1 MKDCLYSKLA
11 GDSNNNNLDYLNGI
25 NVFVEG
31 NTSIF
36 CTNKQK
42 AIIVG
47 DGHFCSD
54 DTYSDDQGKETT
66 KTGSVYVATSSSCRV
81 VIFNKYTI
89 LALKAESNNKAY
101 INIDELKESVDVTE
115 LSTISSKTKGDIAS
129 LANLT
134 LLTRIRF
141 NNSQVSGDV
150 DMLPAL
156 PSITYFHLNL
166 CAGIYGS
173 LSSFS
178 SRTALTTLN
187 IYGAQI
193 TGDISTL
200 GALVSLTTLS
210 IPVTVSGTLES
221 LIEAM
226 WTNGRRSGTMD
237 TFFMNSN
244 VTIHGVKSKANE
256 HWNCTFANGGVTIVN
271 SVSPSKTASYD
282 GTSWTYQNI

>member
-1 MKDCLYSKLA
+1 MKNCLYSKLV

-31 NTSIF
+31 NTSIY

-54 DTYSDDQGKETT
+54 GTYSDDQGKETT

-89 LALKAESNNKAY
+89 TALTSEDNNKAY
-101 INIDELKESVDVTE
+101 IDIDELKYSVDVTA
-115 LSTISSKTKGDIAS
+115 SATSSAKTKGDIAS

-134 LLTRIRF
+134 LLTRIKF
-141 NNSQVSGDV
+141 SNSQVSGDV

-156 PSITYFHLNL
+156 PSITYFNL
-166 CAGIYGS
+166 DSCAGIYGS

-187 IYGAQI
+187 IYGTQI

-200 GALVSLTTLS
+200 GALVSLGTLK
-210 IPVTVSGTLES
+210 IPNAVNGTLES

-226 WTNGRRSGTMD
+226 WTNGRRSGTMN
-237 TFFMNSN
+237 TFFKNGN

-256 HWNCTFANGGVTIVN
+256 NWNCTFANGGVTIVN